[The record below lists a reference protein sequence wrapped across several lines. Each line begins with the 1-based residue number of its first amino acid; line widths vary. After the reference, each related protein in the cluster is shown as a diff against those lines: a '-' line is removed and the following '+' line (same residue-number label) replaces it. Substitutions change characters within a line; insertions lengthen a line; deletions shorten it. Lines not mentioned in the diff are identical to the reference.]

1 MRAIGRWSLAALVI
15 NSIIGSG
22 IFGLPSDVARLIG
35 RASPWAVLLAGAAA
49 GVIMAC
55 FAEVASQFT
64 QAGGPYLYARAAF
77 GRFVGIEMGWMLW
90 LVRLAAPAATSN
102 LFVIYCGEFW
112 PHAKEPVPRFL
123 ILTFLYGV
131 LTLINYRG
139 VRASTQV
146 SNVFTVAKLVPLFLV
161 AIAGSFYLLAGHKA
175 APILPGGAGAGAWL
189 RACLLLVFAYGGFE
203 TALTPLS
210 EAKNP
215 RRDAAFAL
223 FTALITCTLLYSAIQ
238 WVVVGILPDP
248 AHSERPLADVA
259 RLVFGNGG
267 AAFVSLGALVSVV
280 GYLSANMLG
289 VPRITFALA
298 ENGDFPSIFAAIHPV
313 SAPPMYRS
321 SSFGLLSWLLALFG
335 SFTWNATLSAVA
347 RLLYYGLVCAA
358 LPVFRRKQPEA
369 AMFRLPG
376 GTGFAV
382 LGVGICVVLITGV
395 DLGGS
400 LILLATALV
409 ATHQLAAGAE
419 AASGRNV
426 CFILRCMTRSRRH
439 CVERSQTARL
449 GRLMKFKFLLP
460 LLFGVSLLVSG
471 RQISPG
477 SDDFLV
483 ERDVA
488 VPMRDGVVLRADLL
502 RPRGEGLFPV
512 LVYRTPY
519 GKEPA
524 LREYTTFRRAV
535 EHGYAVVVQ
544 DVRGRY
550 ASDGEFR
557 PYRK

>member
-1 MRAIGRWSLAALVI
+1 MPGSEQTGLVRAIGRWSLAALVI

-64 QAGGPYLYARAAF
+64 QAGGPYLYTRAAF
-77 GRFVGIEMGWMLW
+77 GRLVGIEMGWMLW
-90 LVRLAAPAATSN
+90 LVRLAAPAATAN

-112 PHAKEPVPRFL
+112 PHAKEPLPRFL

-139 VRASTQV
+139 VKASTQV

-161 AIAGSFYLLAGHKA
+161 AIAGTFYLLAGHKA
-175 APILPGGAGAGAWL
+175 APVLPDGAGVGAWL
-189 RACLLLVFAYGGFE
+189 KACLLLVFAYGGFE

-238 WVVVGILPDP
+238 WTVVGILPDP
-248 AHSERPLADVA
+248 THSERPLADVA

-298 ENGDFPSIFAAIHPV
+298 ENGDFPSVFAAIHPRFRTPYV
-313 SAPPMYRS
+313 SIVA
-321 SSFGLLSWLLALFG
+321 FALLSWLLALLG

-347 RLLYYGLVCAA
+347 RLLYYGLVCAS
-358 LPVFRRKQPEA
+358 LPVFRRKQPGA

-376 GTGFAV
+376 GIFLAV
-382 LGVGICVVLITGV
+382 LGTGICATLIAGV
-395 DLGGS
+395 NLSGS

-409 ATHQLAAGAE
+409 ALF
-419 AASGRNV
+419 NW
-426 CFILRCMTRSRRH
+426 
-439 CVERSQTARL
+439 
-449 GRLMKFKFLLP
+449 LLVRKRATTGIP
-460 LLFGVSLLVSG
+460 LL
-471 RQISPG
+471 
-477 SDDFLV
+477 
-483 ERDVA
+483 
-488 VPMRDGVVLRADLL
+488 
-502 RPRGEGLFPV
+502 
-512 LVYRTPY
+512 
-519 GKEPA
+519 
-524 LREYTTFRRAV
+524 
-535 EHGYAVVVQ
+535 
-544 DVRGRY
+544 
-550 ASDGEFR
+550 
-557 PYRK
+557 

>member
-1 MRAIGRWSLAALVI
+1 LPGSEQSGLVRAIGRWSLAALVI

-22 IFGLPSDVARLIG
+22 IFGLPADVARLIG
-35 RASPWAVLLAGAAA
+35 QASPWAVLLAGAAA

-77 GRFVGIEMGWMLW
+77 GRLVGIEMGWMLW
-90 LVRLAAPAATSN
+90 LVRLAAPAATAN

-112 PHAKEPVPRFL
+112 RHAGEPLPRFL

-161 AIAGSFYLLAGHKA
+161 AIVGSSYLLAGHKA
-175 APILPGGAGAGAWL
+175 TPVLPGGAGGSAWL
-189 RACLLLVFAYGGFE
+189 KACLLLVFAYGGFE

-259 RLVFGNGG
+259 RIVFGNGG
-267 AAFVSLGALVSVV
+267 AAFVSVGALVSVY
-280 GYLSANMLG
+280 GYLSANILG

-298 ENGDFPSIFAAIHPV
+298 ENGDFPSIFAAIHPRFRTPYV
-313 SAPPMYRS
+313 SILA
-321 SSFGLLSWLLALFG
+321 FALLSWLLALLG

-358 LPVFRRKQPEA
+358 LPVFRRKQPGA
-369 AMFRLPG
+369 AMFRLPAG
-376 GTGFAV
+376 SLFAV
-382 LGVGICVVLITGV
+382 LGAGICAVLITGV
-395 DLGGS
+395 NLSGS

-409 ATHQLAAGAE
+409 A
-419 AASGRNV
+419 
-426 CFILRCMTRSRRH
+426 
-439 CVERSQTARL
+439 
-449 GRLMKFKFLLP
+449 LLNW
-460 LLFGVSLLVSG
+460 LLVRNRRTG
-471 RQISPG
+471 EALSP
-477 SDDFLV
+477 
-483 ERDVA
+483 
-488 VPMRDGVVLRADLL
+488 
-502 RPRGEGLFPV
+502 
-512 LVYRTPY
+512 
-519 GKEPA
+519 
-524 LREYTTFRRAV
+524 
-535 EHGYAVVVQ
+535 
-544 DVRGRY
+544 
-550 ASDGEFR
+550 
-557 PYRK
+557 

>member
-1 MRAIGRWSLAALVI
+1 MV

-55 FAEVASQFT
+55 FAEVASQFN

-77 GRFVGIEMGWMLW
+77 GRLVGIEMGWMLW
-90 LVRLAAPAATSN
+90 LVRLAAPAATTN

-112 PHAKEPVPRFL
+112 PKAEEPLPRFL
-123 ILTFLYGV
+123 ILTLLYGV

-161 AIAGSFYLLAGHKA
+161 AIAGTFYLMTSHA
-175 APILPGGAGAGAWL
+175 AVPALPGGAGTGAWL
-189 RACLLLVFAYGGFE
+189 KACLLLVFAYGGFE

-210 EAKNP
+210 EAKHP

-248 AHSERPLADVA
+248 GHSERPLADVA
-259 RLVFGNGG
+259 RLVLGHGG
-267 AAFVSLGALVSVV
+267 AAFVSVGALVSVV

-298 ENGDFPSIFAAIHPV
+298 ENGDFPAIFAAIHSRFRTPYV
-313 SAPPMYRS
+313 SIMA
-321 SSFGLLSWLLALFG
+321 FALLSWLLALLG

-358 LPVFRRKQPEA
+358 LPVFRRKQPGA

-382 LGVGICVVLITGV
+382 LGAGICAVLMTGV
-395 DLGGS
+395 NLSGS

-409 ATHQLAAGAE
+409 A
-419 AASGRNV
+419 
-426 CFILRCMTRSRRH
+426 
-439 CVERSQTARL
+439 
-449 GRLMKFKFLLP
+449 LLNW
-460 LLFGVSLLVSG
+460 LLV
-471 RQISPG
+471 RKRPPG
-477 SDDFLV
+477 
-483 ERDVA
+483 E
-488 VPMRDGVVLRADLL
+488 
-502 RPRGEGLFPV
+502 
-512 LVYRTPY
+512 
-519 GKEPA
+519 A
-524 LREYTTFRRAV
+524 L
-535 EHGYAVVVQ
+535 
-544 DVRGRY
+544 
-550 ASDGEFR
+550 AS
-557 PYRK
+557 

>member
-1 MRAIGRWSLAALVI
+1 VSGTEPSGLVRAIGRWSLAALVI

-55 FAEVASQFT
+55 CAEVASQFT
-64 QAGGPYLYARAAF
+64 QAGGPYLYVRAAF
-77 GRFVGIEMGWMLW
+77 GRLLGIEMGWMLW
-90 LVRLAAPAATSN
+90 LVRLAAPAATAD

-112 PHAKEPVPRFL
+112 PQAKDPIPRFL
-123 ILTFLYGV
+123 ILTFLYGI

-161 AIAGSFYLLAGHKA
+161 AIAGAFYLMAGHKA
-175 APILPGGAGAGAWL
+175 APALPGGAGTGAWL
-189 RACLLLVFAYGGFE
+189 KACLLLVFAYGGFE

-223 FTALITCTLLYSAIQ
+223 FTALIICTLLYSVIQ

-248 AHSERPLADVA
+248 GQSERPLADVA

-267 AAFVSLGALVSVV
+267 AAFVSVGALVSVV

-298 ENGDFPSIFAAIHPV
+298 ENGDFPSIFAAIHPRFRTPYISILAFAV
-313 SAPPMYRS
+313 
-321 SSFGLLSWLLALFG
+321 LSWLLSLAG

-358 LPVFRRKQPEA
+358 LPVFRRKQPGA

-376 GTGFAV
+376 GTWFAV
-382 LGVGICVVLITGV
+382 LGAAICAVLITGV
-395 DLGGS
+395 NLSGS
-400 LILLATALV
+400 LILLATAAV
-409 ATHQLAAGAE
+409 A
-419 AASGRNV
+419 
-426 CFILRCMTRSRRH
+426 
-439 CVERSQTARL
+439 
-449 GRLMKFKFLLP
+449 LLNW
-460 LLFGVSLLVSG
+460 LLV
-471 RQISPG
+471 R
-477 SDDFLV
+477 
-483 ERDVA
+483 ERRSSSSA
-488 VPMRDGVVLRADLL
+488 I
-502 RPRGEGLFPV
+502 
-512 LVYRTPY
+512 
-519 GKEPA
+519 
-524 LREYTTFRRAV
+524 
-535 EHGYAVVVQ
+535 
-544 DVRGRY
+544 
-550 ASDGEFR
+550 
-557 PYRK
+557 